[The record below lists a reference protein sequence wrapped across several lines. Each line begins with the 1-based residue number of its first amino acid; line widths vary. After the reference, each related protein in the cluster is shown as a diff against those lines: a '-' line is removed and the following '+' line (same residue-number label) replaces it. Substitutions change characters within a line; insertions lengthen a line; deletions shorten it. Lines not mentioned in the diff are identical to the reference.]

1 MAITT
6 NRDYLIK
13 ALAKFNVSEDD
24 VDLMLLDS
32 PELLPE
38 ATPDVKGC
46 KTAIYKSMSVILP
59 LANISEGGYSV
70 SWNIEALK
78 MWYNTLCTELGKENL
93 IGGKPKIR
101 DRSNSW

>member
-24 VDLMLLDS
+24 VDVMLLDS
-32 PELLPE
+32 PNLLPD
-38 ATPDVKGC
+38 ATPDVRGC
-46 KTAIYKSMSVILP
+46 KLAIYASMSTILP
-59 LANISEGGYSV
+59 LANIGESGYSI

-78 MWYNTLCTELGKENL
+78 MWYNALCVELGKENL